1 MMAMDKAAD
10 LIVKNAEVYS
20 VDLKNILTI
29 SDAFAVSDG
38 HFVYVGSN
46 QGVERFHGDNTK
58 VLDLDG
64 RTVIPGLADAHLHA
78 SMTAEQVYDFSLYG
92 IRLDG
97 AYDRKALITRY
108 RDAIREG
115 AARNQNPHIL
125 RGVGW
130 NPSVFDLDP
139 LGQPTADDLSGIADD
154 LPIMLRYYD
163 HHFIWV
169 NRKALELSS
178 IDRNTETPRNGV
190 IHRDA
195 NGDPTGVFQEST
207 AIDLLL
213 ARLPHADYTV
223 DEYKNGILHYAKK
236 FGNNYGT
243 TLIFDAFNSRNGM
256 RAYEELARNGALT
269 LHVNTCFYADP
280 SLPASQFDE
289 MVAKKDAHH
298 VGDTFNVGS
307 VKFFMDGSGLSFF
320 LSEPFEKAFLE
331 KIGMDVGYRG
341 YPQWTQ
347 TEINDAFLLL
357 TMADFQI
364 HVHCM
369 GDEATKMTLDAFEYV
384 AERQPVRGFRH
395 TITHLMQVRDEDIQR
410 IRDLGVVCAMQPM
423 WSIYDRFMDQV
434 AVPMFGRERIL
445 AQYPI
450 GSLLKAGCIVSAGT
464 DFPITIPPNP
474 FIGMQTGI
482 LRTVPKSHPD
492 YTAYHDTPLG
502 PSDDPMKNAAT
513 LKDMV
518 ASYTIK
524 GAYQCF
530 QEKVTGSIEAG
541 KNADFVILDRTL
553 TKTPLDELENIHAE
567 RTYFKGN
574 AVYIRLQDEK
584 SN

>member
-1 MMAMDKAAD
+1 MEKAAD

-29 SDAFAVSDG
+29 SSAIAVSDG
-38 HFVYVGSN
+38 HFIYVGSDE
-46 QGVERFHGDNTK
+46 GVERFRGDATK

-64 RTVIPGLADAHLHA
+64 RTVLPGLADAHLHA
-78 SMTAEQVYDFSLYG
+78 SMAAEQLYDFSLYG
-92 IRLDG
+92 IRPDG
-97 AYDRKALITRY
+97 AYNREAFIAQY
-108 RDAIREG
+108 RNVIGDA
-115 AARNQNPHIL
+115 AAHNQNPHIL

-130 NPSVFDLDP
+130 DPAVFSLDP

-154 LPIMLRYYD
+154 LPIMLRSYD
-163 HHFIWV
+163 HHYIWV
-169 NRKALELSS
+169 NRKALELTG
-178 IDRNTETPRNGV
+178 IDRHTETPRNGI
-190 IHRDA
+190 IHRDEA
-195 NGDPTGVFQEST
+195 GNPTGVFQEST
-207 AIDLLL
+207 ATDLLI

-223 DEYKNGILHYAKK
+223 EEYKKGILHYAKN

-256 RAYEELARNGALT
+256 RAYEELAQNGELT

-289 MVAKKDAHH
+289 MIAKKDAYH
-298 VGDTFNVGS
+298 VDDIFNVGS

-320 LSEPFEKAFLE
+320 LSEAFEKDFLE
-331 KIGMDVGYRG
+331 KIGMEVGYRG
-341 YPQWTQ
+341 YPQWTR

-369 GDEATKMTLDAFEYV
+369 GDEATRMTLDAFEYV

-423 WSIYDRFMDQV
+423 WSVYDGLMDQV
-434 AVPMFGRERIL
+434 AIPMFGRDRVL
-445 AQYPI
+445 SQYPT

-474 FIGMQTGI
+474 YIGIQTGI
-482 LRTVPKSHPD
+482 LRTIPRSHPE
-492 YTAYHDTPLG
+492 YTSYRDVRLG
-502 PSDDPMKNAAT
+502 PPDDPMKNAAS
-513 LKDMV
+513 LKDMI
-518 ASYTIK
+518 ASYTIRS
-524 GAYQCF
+524 AYQCF
-530 QEKVTGSIEAG
+530 QENITGSIEVG
-541 KNADFVILDRTL
+541 KNANFVILDRIL
-553 TKTPLDELENIHAE
+553 TKTPSDEIENIQAE

-574 AVYIRLQDEK
+574 AVYLR
-584 SN
+584 